1 MNKKLKTTTLS
12 AAVTLALGLS
22 SSMATAEGI
31 TDIVNNAINLGKD
44 AIYADA
50 PEWMQR
56 TSIELQVEEN
66 FKPTIELET
75 VQPIMQNNE
84 DDMVFYQLN
93 ARTRD
98 SKKSYNLGVGYR
110 NIVSED
116 MMYGV
121 NAFYDYSA
129 ENKHKRSSVGV
140 EAISN
145 DLEARAN
152 VYNAISG
159 KKEVKTNEFEQAL
172 DGWDVEVGGSIL
184 PMDKNLKVYLSHSE
198 FEAVTA
204 GRSDY
209 KDNQIRATYP
219 LDGNTTIEVGLTKE
233 KEKYGSKEQDRS
245 FAKLKYTF
253 GKQQSSDKSNKSG
266 LRTKLLQPVER
277 RHEIVL
283 EKTINASVTIS
294 RGDT

>member
-1 MNKKLKTTTLS
+1 MMRVKQ
-12 AAVTLALGLS
+12 VTALTVSTSVTIALGFS
-22 SSMATAEGI
+22 NVVMANTAS
-31 TDIVNNAINLGKD
+31 DVVNNAINLGKD

-50 PEWMQR
+50 PDWLQR
-56 TSIELQVEEN
+56 TSIEIQVEDN

-75 VQPIMQNNE
+75 VQPIMQNSK
-84 DDMVFYQLN
+84 DDMMFYQIN

-110 NIVSED
+110 IIASDD
-116 MMYGV
+116 MMYGI

-129 ENKHKRSSVGV
+129 ENKHKRSSIGV

-145 DLEARAN
+145 ELEARAN
-152 VYNAISG
+152 IYNAIST

-184 PMDKNLKVYLSHSE
+184 PSNKNLKVYLSHSK
-198 FEAVTA
+198 FKAVTA

-209 KDNQIRATYP
+209 EDNQVRATYP
-219 LDGNTTIEVGLTKE
+219 LDDNIMLEVGHTME
-233 KEKYGSKEQDRS
+233 KEKYSSNSKDRS

-253 GKQQSSDKSNKSG
+253 GKQTSGQSAKVG
-266 LRTKLLQPVER
+266 MRTKLLQPVER
-277 RHEIVL
+277 RDEIVL
-283 EKTINASVTIS
+283 EKTINASITIS
-294 RGDT
+294 RGT

>member
-1 MNKKLKTTTLS
+1 MNKNIKTTALS

-22 SSMATAEGI
+22 SSASA
-31 TDIVNNAINLGKD
+31 DDVADAVNNAINVGKD
-44 AIYADA
+44 ALYVNA
-50 PEWMQR
+50 PEWLQR
-56 TSIELQVEEN
+56 TSIEIQVEEN

-75 VQPIMQNNE
+75 VQPIMKNTK
-84 DDMVFYQLN
+84 DDVTFYQIN

-110 NIVSED
+110 TIADD

-121 NAFYDYSA
+121 NAFYDYEA

-172 DGWDVEVGGSIL
+172 DGWDVEIGGSIL
-184 PMDKNLKVYLSHSE
+184 PMDKNLKVYLSHSK
-198 FEAVTA
+198 FKSVTA

-233 KEKYGSKEQDRS
+233 KEKYSSKSQDRS

-253 GKQQSSDKSNKSG
+253 GKQSSGKSTEVG

-294 RGDT
+294 RGN

>member
-1 MNKKLKTTTLS
+1 MNKKQLTTLS
-12 AAVTLALGLS
+12 VSTSVTIALGFS
-22 SSMATAEGI
+22 SAVMANTATNVI
-31 TDIVNNAINLGKD
+31 NNAINLGKD
-44 AIYADA
+44 ALYTDA
-50 PEWMQR
+50 PDWMQR
-56 TSIELQVEEN
+56 TSIELQVEKN

-75 VQPIMQNNE
+75 VQPIMQNSK
-84 DDMVFYQLN
+84 DDMMFYQLN

-98 SKKSYNLGVGYR
+98 SKKSYNAGLGYR
-110 NIVSED
+110 NIVADD
-116 MMYGV
+116 MMYGI

-129 ENKHKRSSVGV
+129 ENKHKRSSIGV

-152 VYNAISG
+152 IYNAISN

-198 FEAVTA
+198 FEAVTT

-209 KDNQIRATYP
+209 KDNQVRATYP
-219 LDGNTTIEVGLTKE
+219 LNNNTMLEVGHTME
-233 KEKYGSKEQDRS
+233 KEKYGSKEKNRS
-245 FAKLKYTF
+245 FAKIKYTF
-253 GKQQSSDKSNKSG
+253 GNQSSGKSAEVG

-294 RGDT
+294 RGT